1 MVISVPDESQAAY
14 TPEVLRRLAA
24 ALLLSL
30 SCRESTQLTVVLRG
44 EGFECPP
51 TGRPTSFL
59 ASSLVASPQIPA
71 TFDAA
76 SAPRW
81 TDCVAGDPTDDRV
94 ELGDVVLV
102 PAQGGAG
109 PVEIAAFASIETT
122 QGATPV
128 ERCIELYDTYR
139 ASPALLPPAGDAERE
154 FDRCI
159 VARRSLGFVQHSSL
173 RLEIALSSACAGVL
187 CPASQT
193 CVAGECRSAE
203 TSCGPEGC
211 DVEGGAGPG
220 AGGAG
225 GTGGNGGAG
234 GTGGGGAE
242 GPWVELPV
250 SAAPLRD
257 VVAYEQGLEFHVWVT
272 DGDQLQHFA
281 DADEQPPVV
290 VDDTPRSVVEGYRA
304 LAVRENGTDVAAIG
318 EVGIWRSD
326 LGMAAPE
333 YPPGW
338 FAGAGDADRHA
349 IAWSALVEPFWAEG
363 GAFCTVYPPLS
374 NDTYEPG
381 PLSCG
386 VALASVAVGGTTA
399 YAAARSGFLQVDAG
413 PGDVSVSPSLS
424 PSMDWSLWLRS
435 GSAAPPLHVIAAR
448 AEAPSVV
455 THGLGTVYQQ
465 FESSS
470 DFAIEDLAVLDRGTT
485 FELFAVSADG
495 LFHLSI
501 PETSSL
507 GATSAVWAPL
517 ALPTMQPEAVWV
529 GANSQG
535 LKPRIVVVGERD
547 GVGVAH
553 WANVDDLLP

>member
-1 MVISVPDESQAAY
+1 
-14 TPEVLRRLAA
+14 VLRWLAA

-51 TGRPTSFL
+51 TERPTSFL

-71 TFDAA
+71 SFDAA

-109 PVEIAAFASIETT
+109 PVEITAFASIETA

-128 ERCIELYDTYR
+128 ERCIELYDAFR
-139 ASPALLPPAGDAERE
+139 ADPALLPPAGDEERE

-225 GTGGNGGAG
+225 GTGGAGGAGGVG

-242 GPWVELPV
+242 DPWVELPV
-250 SAAPLRD
+250 SGAAPLRD
-257 VVAYEQGLEFHVWVT
+257 VVAYEQGQEFHVWVA
-272 DGDQLQHFA
+272 DGDQLHHSA
-281 DADEQPPVV
+281 DADEQPPVEV
-290 VDDTPRSVVEGYRA
+290 EDTPMSVPDGYRA
-304 LAVRENGTDVAAIG
+304 LAVRENGTAVAAIG
-318 EVGIWRSD
+318 MAGIWRSD
-326 LGMAAPE
+326 LGMAEPA
-333 YPPGW
+333 YPMGW
-338 FAGAGDADRHA
+338 FSGAGSADRHA
-349 IAWSALVEPFWAEG
+349 IAWSAQPSVDPFWAEG
-363 GAFCTVYPPLS
+363 GVSCAVYPPLS
-374 NDTYEPG
+374 DTSYEPSLT
-381 PLSCG
+381 PCG
-386 VALASVAVGGTTA
+386 VALAAVTVGGTTA

-413 PGDVSVSPSLS
+413 PGLVSVYPSLS
-424 PSMDWSLWLRS
+424 PSTDWSLWLRPEN
-435 GSAAPPLHVIAAR
+435 GAQFPHVISAK

-455 THGLGTVYQQ
+455 THARGAIQQQ
-465 FESSS
+465 FESAP
-470 DFAIEDLAVLDRGTT
+470 DFAIEDLAVLDRGST

-495 LFHLSI
+495 LFHFSI
-501 PETSSL
+501 PEAIRSGTP
-507 GATSAVWAPL
+507 SADWAPL
-517 ALPTMQPEAVWV
+517 SLPTMQPEAVWV
-529 GANSQG
+529 GANAQG
-535 LKPRIVVVGERD
+535 VKERIVVVGARG
-547 GVGVAH
+547 GVGVAY
-553 WANVDDLLP
+553 WAYVGDLLP